1 MKFVF
6 ASDSFKGTLSS
17 EQTAAFLTEAA
28 KKMFPDVECCSVPVA
43 DGGEGTVDAVL
54 RAVHGQKIPVS
65 VHGPYMEKF
74 VSYYGMLQG
83 QKAVIGVS
91 DASGLFLLSREQ
103 RNPLFT
109 TSYGT
114 GELIRAALDAGCRD
128 ISIAAGGSASNDGGT
143 GCMQALGVKFLDK
156 KGRELRGTGANLR
169 DISRIDLSG
178 LHPAAKKAKFTVLC
192 DVDTPL
198 CGPHGTTYSFGGK
211 KGGSRQMLDELEH
224 GMENY
229 KEVLARTFPA
239 VSERSGKDQ
248 KFAELAGSGAGG
260 GLAAAFHIF
269 FGAELK
275 RGIDGVLDLIGFD
288 SLLDHADCIITGEG
302 RADSMSVYGKVM
314 SGVGRRGHARGIP
327 VFAIVGSMGA
337 GAEEIYACGVDS
349 MITTVNEAMPIE
361 DAMKQ
366 AEALYKN
373 AADRL
378 MRILRVGYDLCNLK
392 LTEQGAEPLC

>member
-1 MKFVF
+1 MNFVF

-17 EQTAAFLTEAA
+17 EQTAALLTEAA
-28 KKMFPDVECCSVPVA
+28 KKMFPDAGCRSVPVA

-54 RAVHGQKIPVS
+54 HATDGKKIPAS
-65 VHGPYMEKF
+65 VHGPYMERLDTF
-74 VSYYGMLQG
+74 YGALQG
-83 QKAVIGVS
+83 QKAIIGVS
-91 DASGLFLLSREQ
+91 DASGLLLLDHERRS
-103 RNPLFT
+103 PLFT

-114 GELIRAALDAGCRD
+114 GELIRAALDAGYRD
-128 ISIAAGGSASNDGGT
+128 ISIAAGGSASNDGGI
-143 GCMQALGVKFLDK
+143 GCLQALGVKFLDK
-156 KGRELRGTGANLR
+156 KGNELRGTGANLR
-169 DISRIDLSG
+169 YISQIDLSS
-178 LHPAAKKAKFTVLC
+178 LLPSAKEATFTILC

-211 KGGSRQMLDELEH
+211 KGGSRPMLDELEH
-224 GMENY
+224 GMKNY
-229 KEVLARTFPA
+229 ADVLARTFSG
-239 VSERSGKDQ
+239 VSASSGKEQ
-248 KFAELAGSGAGG
+248 GFETLPGGGAGG
-260 GLAAAFHIF
+260 GLAAAFHAF

-288 SLLDHADCIITGEG
+288 SILDHADCIITGEG

-349 MITTVNEAMPIE
+349 MITTVNAAMPIE

-366 AEALYKN
+366 AEVLYRN

-378 MRILRVGYDLCNLK
+378 MRILRVGYDLCNRRLGGQAP
-392 LTEQGAEPLC
+392 ESIR

>member
-6 ASDSFKGTLSS
+6 ASDAFKGTLSS

-28 KKMFPDVECCSVPVA
+28 EKMFPGAECCSVPVS

-54 RAVHGQKIPVS
+54 RAVQGQAVPVP
-65 VHGPYMEKF
+65 VHGPYMEELD
-74 VSYYGMLQG
+74 SYYGVLPKQR
-83 QKAVIGVS
+83 AIVGVS
-91 DASGLFLLSREQ
+91 DASGLLLLSREQ

-114 GELIRAALDAGCRD
+114 GELIRAALDAGYRD
-128 ISIAAGGSASNDGGT
+128 ISIAAGGSAANDGGI
-143 GCMQALGVKFLDK
+143 GCMQALGAKFLDK
-156 KGRELRGTGANLR
+156 KGNELRGTGANLR
-169 DISRIDLSG
+169 YISQIDLSG
-178 LHPAAKKAKFTVLC
+178 LNPAAKEARFTVLC
-192 DVDTPL
+192 DVDTPF
-198 CGPHGTTYSFGGK
+198 CGPRGTTYSFGGK

-229 KEVLARTFPA
+229 ADVLSRTFPA
-239 VSERSGKDQ
+239 V
-248 KFAELAGSGAGG
+248 AGQPGESSSIKMLPGGGAAG
-260 GLAAAFHIF
+260 GLAAAFHAF

-275 RGIDGVLDLIGFD
+275 PGIDGVLDLIGFD
-288 SLLDHADCIITGEG
+288 SILDHADCIITGEG

-314 SGVGRRGHARGIP
+314 SGVGRRGHSRGIP

-361 DAMKQ
+361 DAMQQ

-378 MRILRVGYDLCNLK
+378 MRILRVGYDLCSRK
-392 LTEQGAEPLC
+392 LSEQNSKVN